1 MIPPGALRVGESLVQ
16 TVWVG
21 ALWTVGYLV
30 APALFAQVDSTAAAG
45 RNAGE
50 LFSIVALLGLVCGG
64 LLLLGLRGRLGNGA
78 ARLRATTILVMMA
91 LVSASEWLVRP
102 MMEAA
107 RLPDGTPGS
116 DFGMLH
122 GISATLYLGAS
133 LAGVLLV
140 AVGDGRISRAA
151 A

>member
-1 MIPPGALRVGESLVQ
+1 MIPPGALRVGEALVQ

-30 APALFAQVDSTAAAG
+30 APALFAHIDSTAEAG
-45 RNAGE
+45 RIAGE
-50 LFSIVALLGLVCGG
+50 LFSIVAVLGLACGG
-64 LLLLGLRGRLGNGA
+64 LLLLGLRGRRGRGA
-78 ARLRATTILVMMA
+78 GRLRAATILVMML

-107 RLPDGTPGS
+107 RLPDGAPGP

-122 GISATLYLGAS
+122 GISAALYLGAS
-133 LAGVLLV
+133 LAGVFLV
-140 AVGDGRISRAA
+140 AAGGGRISRTEG
-151 A
+151 